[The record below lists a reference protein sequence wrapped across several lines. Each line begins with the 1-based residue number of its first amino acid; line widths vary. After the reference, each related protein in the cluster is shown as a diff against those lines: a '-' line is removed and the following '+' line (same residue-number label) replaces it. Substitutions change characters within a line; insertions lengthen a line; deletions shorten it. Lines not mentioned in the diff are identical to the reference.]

1 MQPSKNRTGRNNLSN
16 GNLRQWH
23 EQDINESKQKV
34 LDENDKKKKEK
45 VSELQM
51 KHDEEMILSAATDR
65 RWSKGRNRTAKNT
78 QRSCIPLKPLPGLWS
93 NNLHLIR
100 GVLKC
105 TEKQRNTEQPLKTS
119 EAANNPYEIKRC
131 YSVLYSLLIVD
142 YFTRGCVMDWWL
154 FITEIRNHFGILSGM
169 MWPLWAS
176 GGVDGPL
183 FVLPLCYITFQIIQ
197 SCCCFSN
204 VSDYI

>member
-65 RWSKGRNRTAKNT
+65 RWSKVRNRTAKNT
-78 QRSCIPLKPLPGLWS
+78 QRSCIPLKPLPGL
-93 NNLHLIR
+93 
-100 GVLKC
+100 
-105 TEKQRNTEQPLKTS
+105 
-119 EAANNPYEIKRC
+119 
-131 YSVLYSLLIVD
+131 
-142 YFTRGCVMDWWL
+142 
-154 FITEIRNHFGILSGM
+154 
-169 MWPLWAS
+169 
-176 GGVDGPL
+176 
-183 FVLPLCYITFQIIQ
+183 
-197 SCCCFSN
+197 
-204 VSDYI
+204 